1 MKNNKN
7 QKIKHVLLFR
17 DYSAEMQ
24 ADAGSR
30 LMNEAK
36 NLIVLADDFEK
47 MGKAMIKR
55 EITPRHIEGLM
66 VLKDATDHT
75 VKLITNHV
83 SAYAT
88 AHNYGEDVRRKK
100 NK

>member
-1 MKNNKN
+1 MEKNNKD

-36 NLIVLADDFEK
+36 NLIALADDFEK

-66 VLKDATDHT
+66 VLKDTTDHI
-75 VKLITNHV
+75 VELITNHV
-83 SAYAT
+83 SDYAT
-88 AHNYGEDVRRKK
+88 ALNYGEDEDEKK
-100 NK
+100 

>member
-1 MKNNKN
+1 M
-7 QKIKHVLLFR
+7 LFR

-36 NLIVLADDFEK
+36 NLIALADDYEK

-55 EITPRHIEGLM
+55 EITPMHIEGLM

-75 VKLITNHV
+75 VELITNHV
-83 SAYAT
+83 SDYAT
-88 AHNYGEDVRRKK
+88 ALNYGEDEEGK
-100 NK
+100 